1 MSADDGLCFARVLY
15 WQLLHWQEFNYVVT
29 QNLNWLADNERDYF
43 PYSLNLKGHSGS
55 TDLCQGWSPILQ
67 DSKKALWLCTQKWNG
82 VLLCPC
88 STSPRSWCNSI
99 TFATEL
105 QLILVTNKQ
114 TNRQTAKLNK
124 DLWRG
129 FLWLHKHTM
138 THRNLDFIT
147 CAKHVQPPTLWLT
160 CNDISPSPCRW
171 AATSAGVMSLL
182 GGGSGRG
189 LRCSRR
195 LLSFL

>member
-1 MSADDGLCFARVLY
+1 MTGCVL
-15 WQLLHWQEFNYVVT
+15 QECSTGSCYT
-29 QNLNWLADNERDYF
+29 DK
-43 PYSLNLKGHSGS
+43 SLITSSHKTS
-55 TDLCQGWSPILQ
+55 TDSLTMSVIIFHIAWIWKGTQGAQTSAKADPQFCRIQRKRSDCAHKNGMGPYFAHAPPLQ
-67 DSKKALWLCTQKWNG
+67 EG
-82 VLLCPC
+82 
-88 STSPRSWCNSI
+88 WCNSI